1 MKKLISLTLMLVF
14 LLCATPAAYATE
26 VTEPIEGSTPSVK
39 TLDELQAA
47 IEAADDGDQI
57 QILDSIVFD
66 SGEYCVGASDK
77 TVELLY
83 DNYSGGRELFVINA
97 AVTRITLQNLSIV
110 GNGLDC
116 DSVLETSLMSQ
127 EVLLSNV
134 TIQGLSCL
142 YPICNTGV
150 MEIKNCSFIDNNGS
164 YGGHIRNQRG
174 TLTVSGSTFVGGK
187 TGGCGGA
194 IYNFA
199 TLIVSDSVF
208 ENNYAN
214 FGGAIYSVGNSEI
227 TNSRIINNAAEY
239 YSGGVLNSGLTSY
252 YMVITDCEIYGNTA
266 GVWADDISNHTKI
279 TIQYTKDISDIYT
292 TTDRVPN
299 GWQSDS
305 SENRKGITD
314 IEEYDIP
321 IISTQAAGESLHLRF
336 VFEDEIKED
345 NADDT
350 PPTPHEDVPPE
361 PSEPEATEPSEPEVT
376 EPTEPS
382 EPEITEPTTPSEP
395 DIPDPTLPS
404 EPETTEPTPGKN
416 NPAETDPEE
425 TSPEVPTETTPDES
439 EPLEESTPSP
449 ETPDD
454 VCPPEEPD
462 ETGSTQPSAPED
474 STVPAEDPTL
484 PGSGENPSDDPN
496 EPDDTETTVP
506 STGGAED
513 TTPLEPEYSEDIY
526 PTIPESSEV
535 PAAPSIGDD
544 AESAEPEDTED
555 TPPVIRDDIERAPS
569 IPDSTE
575 PHIPP
580 SDSQEET
587 TVTEPYNDPSM
598 PTEETEQ
605 DTPQETVP
613 VTEPAPSN
621 TEDIEQNAPPEE
633 TGCSD
638 TPTEPDTHEPSNPV
652 GEVPSNP
659 PSKNIEEGAASKDD
673 ASTSSQT
680 EDGRN
685 QGYVEHTQDENGNT
699 GYGEPVAN
707 ASLIAEEVILKVNRI
722 VSFIL
727 IISLIE
733 LGVLLVLFIHW
744 LKRVRK

>member
-39 TLDELQAA
+39 ALDELQAA

-66 SGEYCVGASDK
+66 SGEYCIGASDK
-77 TVELLY
+77 TIELLY

-97 AVTRITLQNLSIV
+97 AVTKITLQNLSIV

-116 DSVLETSLMSQ
+116 DSVLETSLISQ

-164 YGGHIRNQRG
+164 YGGYIRNQRG

-239 YSGGVLNSGLTSY
+239 YSSGVLNAGLTSY
-252 YMVITDCEIYGNTA
+252 SMVITDCEIYGNTA

-321 IISTQAAGESLHLRF
+321 IISTQAVGESLHLRF

-350 PPTPHEDVPPE
+350 PPTPPEDVPPE

-439 EPLEESTPSP
+439 EPRRKHSVTR
-449 ETPDD
+449 
-454 VCPPEEPD
+454 
-462 ETGSTQPSAPED
+462 
-474 STVPAEDPTL
+474 
-484 PGSGENPSDDPN
+484 
-496 EPDDTETTVP
+496 DT
-506 STGGAED
+506 
-513 TTPLEPEYSEDIY
+513 
-526 PTIPESSEV
+526 
-535 PAAPSIGDD
+535 
-544 AESAEPEDTED
+544 
-555 TPPVIRDDIERAPS
+555 R
-569 IPDSTE
+569 
-575 PHIPP
+575 
-580 SDSQEET
+580 
-587 TVTEPYNDPSM
+587 
-598 PTEETEQ
+598 
-605 DTPQETVP
+605 
-613 VTEPAPSN
+613 
-621 TEDIEQNAPPEE
+621 
-633 TGCSD
+633 
-638 TPTEPDTHEPSNPV
+638 
-652 GEVPSNP
+652 
-659 PSKNIEEGAASKDD
+659 
-673 ASTSSQT
+673 
-680 EDGRN
+680 
-685 QGYVEHTQDENGNT
+685 
-699 GYGEPVAN
+699 
-707 ASLIAEEVILKVNRI
+707 
-722 VSFIL
+722 
-727 IISLIE
+727 
-733 LGVLLVLFIHW
+733 
-744 LKRVRK
+744 